1 MKCYSTSNRTIR
13 IPFGEAAMRGLA
25 PDKGL
30 YMPVELPLL
39 PEKFIADLPQLTREE
54 ICQALARHLLA
65 GDIPQPQL
73 DALTA
78 EAINFELPVQMLND
92 NTGILELW
100 HGPTMA
106 FKDVGARFM
115 ARVMSYYVQ
124 QGNRELTVIAA
135 TSGDTGGAVA
145 HGFHNVHGIRVV
157 ILYPKGRV
165 SAIQERQFTTLGDN
179 ITALAVKG
187 SFDDC
192 QRLVKLALADEGV
205 RAKLW
210 LTSANSINLARLLP
224 QSFYY
229 FVAYGQV
236 RREFMHNGPSS
247 RPRPLV
253 FSVPSG
259 NFGDLTAG
267 VIAKRL
273 GLPIYQ
279 FVAAT
284 NSNDVVPEYLRTGL
298 FTARPSV
305 ATLSNA
311 MDVGDPSNFA
321 RLLDLYHHS
330 VAAMRQDVF
339 GTATSEE
346 QTKQTVVELWEAGY
360 LADPHTAVAYHGL
373 QQYRSQGGDHI
384 YGVLLSTAHAAKFG
398 ERVEPIIGT
407 KITLPPQLAAS
418 MTKPVLAETISTN
431 YADLQNR
438 LLL

>member
-1 MKCYSTSNRTIR
+1 MQCYSTNNPALRV
-13 IPFGEAAMRGLA
+13 PFGEAALHGLA

-54 ICQALARHLLA
+54 ICQTLARHLLA
-65 GDIPQPQL
+65 RDISQPQL
-73 DALTA
+73 DILTA
-78 EAINFELPVQMLND
+78 EALNFDFPIRALND
-92 NTGILELW
+92 NVGILELW

-124 QGNRELTVIAA
+124 QENRELTVIAA

-145 HGFHNVHGIRVV
+145 HGFFQVPGVRVV

-165 SAIQERQFTTLGDN
+165 SAVQERQFTTLGDN

-305 ATLSNA
+305 ETLSNA

-330 VAAMRQDVF
+330 VAAMRQDIF
-339 GTATSEE
+339 GTVTSEE
-346 QTKQTVVELWEAGY
+346 QTKQALVNLWERGY
-360 LADPHTAVAYHGL
+360 LADPHTAIAYHGL
-373 QQYRSQGGDHI
+373 RQYRALSGDSI
-384 YGVLLSTAHAAKFG
+384 FGVVLATAHVAKFG

-407 KITLPPQLAAS
+407 KITLPPQLAES
-418 MTKPVLAETISTN
+418 MTKPVLAETISTD
-431 YADLQNR
+431 YADLQAK
-438 LLL
+438 LVQ

>member
-1 MKCYSTSNRTIR
+1 MTFYMQCYSTNNRTVR
-13 IPFGEAAMRGLA
+13 VPFGEAAMRGLA
-25 PDKGL
+25 LDGGL
-30 YMPVELPLL
+30 YMPEQLL
-39 PEKFIADLPQLTREE
+39 PVSADFITSLPQLAQTE
-54 ICQALARHLLA
+54 ICRDLARHFL
-65 GDIPQPQL
+65 GNDIPVSQL
-73 DALTA
+73 DEITTSAL
-78 EAINFELPVQMLND
+78 NFTLPVTVLNEI
-92 NTGILELW
+92 TGVLELW
-100 HGPTMA
+100 HGPTLA

-145 HGFHNVHGIRVV
+145 HGFHNVPGIRVV

-165 SAIQERQFTTLGDN
+165 SAVQERQFTTLGDN
-179 ITALAVKG
+179 ITALSVEG

-192 QRLVKLALADEGV
+192 QRLVKTALADETV
-205 RAKLW
+205 RAKHW

-229 FVAYGQV
+229 FVAYSAVQRAGG
-236 RREFMHNGPSS
+236 EAAKL
-247 RPRPLV
+247 PLV

-273 GLPIYQ
+273 GLPVFQ

-284 NSNDVVPEYLRTGL
+284 NKNDVVPEYLRTGL

-321 RLLDLYHHS
+321 RLLDLYDNS
-330 VAAMRQDVF
+330 VANMRQDVL
-339 GTATSEE
+339 GTATTEE
-346 QTKQTVVELWEAGY
+346 QTKQTIAALWQQHY

-373 QQYRSQGGDHI
+373 QQYREQVKHPV
-384 YGVLLSTAHAAKFG
+384 YGVVLSTAHAAKFG
-398 ERVEPIIGT
+398 ERVEPIINES
-407 KITLPPQLAAS
+407 IELPPQLATG

-431 YADLQNR
+431 YADLQAR
-438 LLL
+438 LVQ